1 MTLELAYNND
11 ILDFK
16 KQLEDLATIY
26 SVTIR
31 TYNESHYLEKKK
43 AYRLKGSYS
52 ARLVPFV
59 ISKDNNHE
67 IPFYSESNECTLDNI
82 SEILNRYCNVES
94 TCN

>member
-1 MTLELAYNND
+1 MTIELAYNND

-16 KQLEDLATIY
+16 KQLEDLASNY
-26 SVTIR
+26 SVTVKA
-31 TYNESHYLEKKK
+31 YNESHYLEKKK
-43 AYRLKGSYS
+43 AYRLKGCYS

-59 ISKDNNHE
+59 LFKDNNHE

>member
-16 KQLEDLATIY
+16 NQLEALAAIY
-26 SVTIR
+26 SVTIKA
-31 TYNESHYLEKKK
+31 YIESHYLEQMK

-59 ISKDNNHE
+59 IFKDNNHE